1 MVLCPIRQIY
11 EPASVFALVGFFVL
25 AAVGWLFGQQSEVGA
40 GEVVLQS
47 LPPPEN
53 VEAVDTPRDGGL
65 SMTIRWQLADS
76 GMTGVLGYRIYRSES
91 EDGDFI
97 MVGEVDG
104 ETTEYRNIPNDNVT
118 FEMGKDYYYRVAVFD
133 SDGES
138 MSEVVGPV
146 WSHPMWFDY
155 YRLPILVA
163 IVIFFGSVLVFFR
176 ITRKGKGLFIRRIAG
191 IIAMDEA
198 VGRATELGR
207 PILYVPGIMDV
218 DNIQTIASMVILVDV
233 AKLAAQYD
241 VPIIVPLNRAFVVPM
256 AEESVKQGFLNA
268 GRPDAYDPD
277 NVRYLSDEQ
286 FAFTAGVNGIMV
298 REKTAAHFFL
308 GAFFAESLILSEMGF
323 STGAI
328 QIAGTA
334 NIHQLPFFVV
344 ACDYTLIGEEFYA
357 ATAYISRNPQL
368 LGPLKGADLMKM
380 LIMAMLVVGSLLE
393 LFGIHVLT
401 DLLTLG

>member
-1 MVLCPIRQIY
+1 MSIRTLKPLSIS
-11 EPASVFALVGFFVL
+11 AFCVTTFLILFIL
-25 AAVGWLFGQQSEVGA
+25 AGLEATPPSESQQNTTARS
-40 GEVVLQS
+40 L
-47 LPPPEN
+47 LPPQD
-53 VEAVDTPRDGGL
+53 VQAMDTPRDDGL
-65 SMTIRWQLADS
+65 SITVNWKRPPDEERDL
-76 GMTGVLGYRIYRSES
+76 LGYRIYRADSLYGE
-91 EDGDFI
+91 FKL
-97 MVGEVDG
+97 VGQADP
-104 ETTEYRNIPNDNVT
+104 TSTEFRNIPTDSVALRV
-118 FEMGKDYYYRVAVFD
+118 GKPYYYRVAAFD
-133 SDGES
+133 STGEVLS
-138 MSEVVGPV
+138 PAVGPAK
-146 WSHPMWFDY
+146 SRPTWFDTH
-155 YRLPILVA
+155 RLPILVA
-163 IVIFFGSVLVFFR
+163 IVLFFGSVLVFFR
-176 ITRKGKGLFIRRIAG
+176 TTKRGKGLFIRRIAG
-191 IIAMDEA
+191 IAAMDEA

-256 AEESVKQGFLNA
+256 AEESVRQGFLNA
-268 GRPDAYDPD
+268 GRPDAYIPD

-286 FAFTAGVNGIMV
+286 FAFTAGINGIMT

-357 ATAYISRNPQL
+357 ATAYISKDPQL
-368 LGPLKGADLMKM
+368 LGPLKGADFMKVIIM
-380 LIMAMLVVGSLLE
+380 ILLIIGSFLE
-393 LFGIHVLT
+393 LFGVHWLT
-401 DLLTLG
+401 GLLTLV